1 MKNSKELKEL
11 RSDLIGELESIK
23 LVAENEERDLT
34 KEENE
39 NVDSILTKIDDN
51 DVAITRT
58 EKVENNLKLAA
69 ASTGAKVS
77 SVNTD
82 KATRGW
88 SLFKAVNEI
97 RKGNL
102 TGIEAEMHQE
112 AERENRGIMEGIG
125 LPGFMTEKRASPVTA
140 AGSAIAPSVTN
151 AFVDELLEASLWN
164 RVGITNL
171 GNLSANTVVPLT
183 NTAATAWEGE
193 NVAADDVGNDF
204 TKVTLTPQRIAGYAD
219 ISNVLLMQNG
229 QAAEAAIMRSMG
241 RQVAKA
247 IDTNMWSTA
256 DQATGP
262 GSIPAS
268 TGVLTFTE
276 AGTYSTT
283 SVASDLLEA
292 IQTIANNHGLDGN
305 LGFVNSFT
313 GYSEVKQASL
323 VGSVSPLYQ
332 DDRLA
337 GYPGWFSGA
346 ANGIAGTS
354 FDGMFG
360 DFSQIQFASFGPSSI
375 LVDNMTQ
382 AINNEVRLV
391 LNQHYDWKL
400 ARGAAFVKYTTLLA

>member
-39 NVDSILTKIDDN
+39 NMDSILTKIDNN

-193 NVAADDVGNDF
+193 NTAADDVGNDF

-219 ISNVLLMQNG
+219 VSNVLLMQNG
-229 QAAEAAIMRSMG
+229 QAAESAIMRSMG

-256 DQATGP
+256 NQGTGP
-262 GSIPAS
+262 GSIPAT

-276 AGTYSTT
+276 AAFAAG
-283 SVASDLLEA
+283 SVASDMLEA

-313 GYSEVKQASL
+313 GYSAVKQASL

-346 ANGIAGTS
+346 ATGIAGTS

-382 AINNEVRLV
+382 AIS
-391 LNQHYDWKL
+391 
-400 ARGAAFVKYTTLLA
+400 VKSTL